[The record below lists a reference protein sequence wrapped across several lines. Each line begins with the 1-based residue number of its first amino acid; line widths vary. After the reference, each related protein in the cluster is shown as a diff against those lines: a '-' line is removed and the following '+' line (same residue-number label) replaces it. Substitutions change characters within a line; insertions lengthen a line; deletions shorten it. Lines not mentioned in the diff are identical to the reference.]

1 MPWNLV
7 TTPTPFRSVTRIV
20 QPMVEAVSLGELKSH
35 LRIEHDVADDDDF
48 LVGAIAAA
56 RMVVEERLGMT
67 LTATRWRAK
76 LGEWSSCGCRGYE
89 VPYPPLLVEPVRFPI
104 VVTWVDSDG
113 TTHVIDPADITYD
126 VEEIPGRL
134 RVGVSLAGPCCET
147 NATVKWWAGVV
158 NPSDVPANIRAA
170 IKRIAGQLYT
180 NRGDTAEAVMARDAG
195 VDSLLA
201 ASSIAGRY

>member
-1 MPWNLV
+1 MRWNLV

-20 QPMVEAVSLGELKSH
+20 QPMVEPVSLGEIKAH
-35 LRIEHDVADDDDF
+35 LRIEPDVADDDEF
-48 LVGAIAAA
+48 LMGALAAA
-56 RMVVEERLGMT
+56 RIVVEERLGMT

-76 LGEWSSCGCRGYE
+76 LGEWSSCGCHGME
-89 VPYPPLLVEPVRFPI
+89 LPYPPLLVEPNRFPLS
-104 VVTWVDSDG
+104 VTWKDSAG
-113 TTHVIDPADITYD
+113 VTHVVDPDNLACDA
-126 VEEIPGRL
+126 EEIPGRL
-134 RVGVSLAGPCCET
+134 LIRETIYGACCER

-180 NRGDTAEAVMARDAG
+180 NRGDTAEAVMARDEG

-201 ASSIAGRY
+201 ASSINGRF